1 MTFLKITQ
9 SGPDDPGAAV
19 IGWAATDR
27 LINEA
32 WIDFGQAMR
41 DKGDEDLP
49 RGDIGNGHKQSGQ
62 AGKGTPGVLSQLHD
76 SIQDRHRSGH
86 SNTGR
91 YGGDPAL
98 GEA

>member
-9 SGPDDPGAAV
+9 SGPDDPGTAVTGRAAS
-19 IGWAATDR
+19 DR

-41 DKGDEDLP
+41 DKSDEKLH

-62 AGKGTPGVLSQLHD
+62 AGKGAFGLLS
-76 SIQDRHRSGH
+76 
-86 SNTGR
+86 
-91 YGGDPAL
+91 
-98 GEA
+98 